1 MIATVY
7 PSKLSGTVGAIPSKS
22 MAHRLLI
29 CAAMTEGFTRIRC
42 SASSQ
47 DIDATITCLK
57 AMGSNITRIGNY
69 YIVPKVKV
77 HPGQTVHL
85 DCNESGTTLRLMMCI
100 AAGLGLCAYFE
111 GSDRLFLRPLDPLVD
126 ALTSHG
132 IVISRDENNRI
143 IQSGKAIPGDFS
155 ITGDVSSQLISGL
168 IMMLPLCGGGSVT
181 VTGDFESKPYVDL
194 TASALK
200 EADVKV
206 SCDDRTYTV
215 GGRYDLRDTSI
226 EGDWSNA
233 SFWLSAAALGNEV
246 SVKGLDLNSAQG
258 DRGITE
264 ILSRFGAEINTQNEC
279 VSAKGKKLAGIE
291 IDATNVPDLVPVL
304 AVVAAAAKGTTGIFG
319 AKRLR
324 LKESDRLATVTDM
337 INNLGGNCKITDDGI
352 VITGN
357 GKLSGGE
364 VDACRDHRIAMSAA
378 IAATICDSPV
388 VIKDAGAVGKSYPDF
403 FRDMENLGAKLR
415 LEE

>member
-7 PSKLSGTVGAIPSKS
+7 PSKLSGTVDAIPSKS

-155 ITGDVSSQLISGL
+155 ITGDVSSQFISGL

-246 SVKGLDLNSAQG
+246 SVKGLDLNSVQG

-264 ILSRFGAEINTQNEC
+264 ILSRFGAEIKTQNEC
-279 VSAKGKKLAGIE
+279 VSAKGNELAGIE